1 MRQILPTVPCGGW
14 LAFAPMGCGKDHPNF
29 PTQIPG
35 YAEGNEKMRF
45 KLLTLA
51 AAMTVLAACA
61 DKKTDTVATGAGTAA
76 PVASG
81 GIGTTD
87 IRNEFM
93 TKVGDRIFFAF
104 DKSTI
109 SAEARAIL
117 ERQAAFAKTNAQLTF
132 TVEGHCDERGTR
144 EYNLALGERRATSD
158 KNALVSL
165 GVQASRL
172 QTISYGKER
181 PAVVGS
187 NEAAWAQNRRA
198 VTVIN

>member
-1 MRQILPTVPCGGW
+1 
-14 LAFAPMGCGKDHPNF
+14 
-29 PTQIPG
+29 
-35 YAEGNEKMRF
+35 MRF
-45 KLLTLA
+45 KILTLA

-61 DKKTDTVATGAGTAA
+61 DKKTDTVAAGGSTGSPIVPNA
-76 PVASG
+76 V
-81 GIGTTD
+81 GTTD
-87 IRNEFM
+87 IRNDFV

-144 EYNLALGERRATSD
+144 EYNLALGERRATAD